1 MKTNKAQI
9 NESFSYDDD
18 EAYGNEYGYNAR
30 RGYYRNIDIS
40 DNYDEPLYAWG
51 DHMIMNYDPD
61 FHRPLKKREQKKFEL
76 RKKAITPRMEKIKQA
91 WEILSHQRASM
102 PQNYIESNALT
113 QEVAQVC
120 NLLVDV
126 EMKVLADEI
135 WAALLSKDA
144 HKLVN
149 ALNYVQQELMNGGAS
164 QSPVYQETR
173 KLYLKCKDMLINQN
187 YIKES
192 NDMKTI
198 KENSKKK
205 RINLSE
211 HHVGTIN
218 LHFIETDYNGR
229 HYYYDDNKEQY
240 VGMGGSPENP
250 QYLYT
255 AYGRDWEP
263 DSEVECDNI
272 NVLSESKKKVAI
284 KESQLKTIITQSI
297 NEALNDYIESEEDI
311 RKRELMKD
319 LNSVR
324 WGKLGTGNPSIEKA
338 ARQVAKKWGLTVKEC
353 KTIFFESQYTGY
365 DKTSQSLIDKAIRNR
380 SHSLWGGSHKSNPME
395 WMDKFAGSPEAKQ
408 MARQLNPS
416 GGLPNL
422 KKSLGIKESKSAPI
436 KLTESQLRDIIG
448 KAVRET
454 LHR

>member
-1 MKTNKAQI
+1 MKANKAQI
-9 NESFSYDDD
+9 NESFPYDD

-30 RGYYRNIDIS
+30 RGYYRNNDSS
-40 DNYDEPLYAWG
+40 DDYDEPLYAWG

-61 FHRPLKKREQKKFEL
+61 FHRPLKKREQKRFEL

-91 WEILSHQRASM
+91 WEILSQQRASM
-102 PQNYIESNALT
+102 PQNYNESN
-113 QEVAQVC
+113 
-120 NLLVDV
+120 
-126 EMKVLADEI
+126 
-135 WAALLSKDA
+135 
-144 HKLVN
+144 
-149 ALNYVQQELMNGGAS
+149 
-164 QSPVYQETR
+164 TR
-173 KLYLKCKDMLINQN
+173 KN
-187 YIKES
+187 
-192 NDMKTI
+192 MKTI

-205 RINLSE
+205 RINLNE
-211 HHVGTIN
+211 YHVGTIN

-250 QYLYT
+250 QHLYT

-263 DSEVECDNI
+263 DSEVECNNI
-272 NVLSESKKKVAI
+272 NVLSESKKKVTI
-284 KESQLKTIITQSI
+284 KESRLKAIIAQSI
-297 NEALNDYIESEEDI
+297 NEALKGTDDYTDEFNSSPSESEEDI
-311 RKRELMKD
+311 RKKELMKD

-324 WGKLGTGNPSIEKA
+324 WGKLGTGNPSIEQA
-338 ARQVAKKWGLTVKEC
+338 AQQVAKKWGLTVKEC
-353 KTIFFESQYTGY
+353 KMIFFDSQYTGY
-365 DKTSQSLIDKAIRNR
+365 NKTSQSLIDKAIRNR

-422 KKSLGIKESKSAPI
+422 KKSLGISESKSASI
-436 KLTESQLRDIIG
+436 KLTESQLRNIIG
-448 KAVRET
+448 KSVREA